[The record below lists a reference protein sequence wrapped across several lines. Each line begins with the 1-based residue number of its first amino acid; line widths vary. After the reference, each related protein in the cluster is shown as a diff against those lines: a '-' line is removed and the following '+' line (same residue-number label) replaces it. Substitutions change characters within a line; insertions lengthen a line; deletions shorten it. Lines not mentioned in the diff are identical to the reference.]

1 MGGPGSGVDRN
12 YHCSIEND
20 VSFIAE
26 RTNTNVGLTKLFY
39 RHDNLWMNGRVR
51 SMNLCLNQSLI
62 RHEMSH
68 IGVARDDY
76 MMHVL
81 HFNS

>member
-1 MGGPGSGVDRN
+1 MEGPGSGMDGN
-12 YHCSIEND
+12 YHCSIENV

-26 RTNTNVGLTKLFY
+26 RTANTNVGLINLFK
-39 RHDNLWMNGRVR
+39 RHDNLWL
-51 SMNLCLNQSLI
+51 NLCLTQPLV
-62 RHEMSH
+62 RHEISH